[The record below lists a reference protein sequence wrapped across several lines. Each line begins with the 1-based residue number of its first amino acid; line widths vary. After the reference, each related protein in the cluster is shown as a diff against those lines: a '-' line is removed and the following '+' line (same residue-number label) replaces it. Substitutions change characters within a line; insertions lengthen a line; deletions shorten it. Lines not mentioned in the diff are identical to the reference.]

1 MAESNARTGREFKEA
16 WNFLKVEAEQCSQ
29 FVGKELSGTLATGPD
44 VVAVLPEGGSSRQLI
59 TEERKPPRGC
69 AQRGTLAPPRPDSQ
83 ACHCISSI

>member
-44 VVAVLPEGGSSRQLI
+44 FG
-59 TEERKPPRGC
+59 
-69 AQRGTLAPPRPDSQ
+69 AP
-83 ACHCISSI
+83 